1 MTLLILSVLLVYL
14 IIASYCDLKYLE
26 VPDWLSYSLIFLG
39 LSFGFGLSTINNNWF
54 YLLESLVGLGLAY
67 ALSALFYYTGQWG
80 GGDAKIMMGMGSF
93 MGLSIDASFPFI
105 NLLSN
110 SLMGFNLLSFVFFC
124 MVGGAFFGV
133 GFMVYK
139 ALKHFKKFKKSYLK
153 RRKDTMQIFFLV
165 LASTVALFI
174 LAFFLDYFPFQILSL
189 MLGLLLFFGY
199 FLFIF
204 VRSVEDS
211 SMVKEQRVEKLTPGD
226 WLIEDVIIDGK
237 KICAKRKTG
246 LDEEDIKRLR
256 KLARENKITKV
267 KIRNGYPFVP
277 GFLLGLIL
285 YSFIGNILLR
295 LSSLIA

>member
-1 MTLLILSVLLVYL
+1 
-14 IIASYCDLKYLE
+14 
-26 VPDWLSYSLIFLG
+26 
-39 LSFGFGLSTINNNWF
+39 
-54 YLLESLVGLGLAY
+54 
-67 ALSALFYYTGQWG
+67 
-80 GGDAKIMMGMGSF
+80 
-93 MGLSIDASFPFI
+93 
-105 NLLSN
+105 
-110 SLMGFNLLSFVFFC
+110 
-124 MVGGAFFGV
+124 
-133 GFMVYK
+133 
-139 ALKHFKKFKKSYLK
+139 
-153 RRKDTMQIFFLV
+153 
-165 LASTVALFI
+165 
-174 LAFFLDYFPFQILSL
+174 